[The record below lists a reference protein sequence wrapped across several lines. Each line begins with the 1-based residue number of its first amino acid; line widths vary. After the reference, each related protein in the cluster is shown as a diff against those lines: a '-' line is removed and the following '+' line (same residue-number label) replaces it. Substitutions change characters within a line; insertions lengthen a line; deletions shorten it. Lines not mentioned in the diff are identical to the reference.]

1 MSISDSLQAANAYK
15 NMASQ
20 ISKGVVSGGDS
31 DESGDAAGGGA
42 SFMSMV
48 KSAAA
53 DSIQTMKAGEQMSAR
68 AITGETSLPELIQA
82 VSSAEMTLQTVV
94 AVRDRMIGAYQEI
107 MRMPV

>member
-31 DESGDAAGGGA
+31 DESGDAAGGA